1 MISDMSNDNSYKE
14 IALSVFEAMNT
25 SNFSEF
31 EKNAADDLSFDF
43 PGAGRVEGVKRV
55 ILFFKIL
62 LRKYNKLT
70 FTVSDVIVENKKA
83 CVVWT
88 NKGEEKDGKPYKNS
102 GITLFH
108 FTDDK
113 VSLISDY
120 FKDTS
125 FINSK

>member
-1 MISDMSNDNSYKE
+1 MSNDNSYKE
-14 IALSVFEAMNT
+14 IALSVFETMNT

-31 EKNAADDLSFDF
+31 EKNAAGDLNFDF
-43 PGAGRVEGVKRV
+43 PGADRVEGVKRV

-70 FTVSDVIVENKKA
+70 FTVSDVIVENKKV

-88 NKGEEKDGKPYKNS
+88 NEGEEKDGKPYKNS

-113 VSLISDY
+113 VSFISDY

>member
-1 MISDMSNDNSYKE
+1 MSSE
-14 IALSVFEAMNT
+14 INYEKIAVGVFEAMNT

-31 EKNAADDLSFDF
+31 EKNAAENISFEF
-43 PGAGRVEGVKRV
+43 PGVDRVEGAKRV
-55 ILFFKIL
+55 ILFFKVL
-62 LRKYNKLT
+62 LRKYKNLM
-70 FTVSDVIVENKKA
+70 FSVNDVIIEKNKA

-88 NKGEEKDGKPYKNS
+88 NKGEYNDGSFYENS

-113 VSLISDY
+113 VSFISDY

-125 FINSK
+125 FINN

>member
-1 MISDMSNDNSYKE
+1 MSDEKSYKE
-14 IALSVFEAMNT
+14 IAVSIFDAMNT
-25 SNFSEF
+25 SDFSEF
-31 EKNAADDLSFDF
+31 EKNATDNLSFEF
-43 PGAGRVEGVKRV
+43 PGVDRVEGVKRV

-62 LRKYNKLT
+62 LRKYNNLT
-70 FTVSDVIVENKKA
+70 FTVSEVIVEKKRA

-88 NKGEEKDGKPYKNS
+88 NTGEEKDGKIYKNS

-108 FTDDK
+108 FTDHK
-113 VSLISDY
+113 VSFISDY

>member
-1 MISDMSNDNSYKE
+1 MSNDKPYKE

-25 SNFSEF
+25 SDFSTF
-31 EKNAADDLSFDF
+31 EKNAANDLSFYF
-43 PGAGRVEGVKRV
+43 PGADRVEGVKRV

-70 FTVSDVIVENKKA
+70 FTVSDVIIENKKA

-113 VSLISDY
+113 VSFISDY

>member
-1 MISDMSNDNSYKE
+1 MSNDNSYKK

-31 EKNAADDLSFDF
+31 EKNAANDLNFYF
-43 PGAGRVEGVKRV
+43 PGADRVEGVKRV
-55 ILFFKIL
+55 IIFFKVL
-62 LRKYNKLT
+62 LRKYNNLT

-88 NKGEEKDGKPYKNS
+88 NKGEEKDGKLYKNS

-108 FTDDK
+108 FTNNK
-113 VSLISDY
+113 VSFISDY

>member
-1 MISDMSNDNSYKE
+1 MGDENSYKK
-14 IALSVFEAMNT
+14 IAVSIFDAMNT

-31 EKNAADDLSFDF
+31 EKNAADNLSFEF
-43 PGAGRVEGVKRV
+43 PGVERVEGVKRV
-55 ILFFKIL
+55 ILIFKIL

-70 FTVSDVIVENKKA
+70 FTVSEVIVEKEKA

-88 NKGEEKDGKPYKNS
+88 NKGVEKDGQIYKNR

-108 FTDDK
+108 FTNDK
-113 VSLISDY
+113 VSFISDY